1 MPWDNKLSIVG
12 IGPGDPGLRTL
23 RAEETIRAADFVVG
37 YRPYLDLISDLL
49 PGKRVFSSGMGREVD
64 RVKAALDFLEEG
76 NVALISSGDPNVYG
90 MAGLGL
96 EMAGEAEG
104 SVEIVPGVTSFTA
117 AACRAGLV
125 FREAVAVISL
135 SDLLTPWTAIEDRLR
150 AAAEL
155 HLPVAL
161 YNPRSKKR
169 DWQLLRA
176 LEILGLNRVALVA
189 KNVGR
194 PGEELIWTGS
204 DRLQE
209 DVDLRERIDMNSLLI
224 LCGRGAWRGSVASGA
239 KINVVGIGPGG
250 SGELTREA
258 EQLLRRSVRIFAAGR
273 YLQTAKEISPAE
285 LISHQGPFPERMRAR
300 FLEARETAIQD
311 KTASILT
318 GGDPSL
324 FSSAW
329 RVLEMAEKELP
340 VHMCPG
346 VSAFGAL
353 GASAGAPLVNDFVL
367 LNEAGAGDLSRLANA
382 GFGAV
387 IYNARGHEIRPLL
400 EEIDPLRPCAL
411 GRDVTRASQE
421 MMVMKA
427 GDLAEANP
435 SGHRYTLLVASAGS
449 FLQGGRI
456 IVRRGYENKYSY

>member
-1 MPWDNKLSIVG
+1 LRSENKLSIVG

-23 RAEETIRAADFVVG
+23 RAEEAIKTADFVVG

-49 PGKRVFSSGMGREVD
+49 PEKQVFSSGMGREVE

-76 NVALISSGDPNVYG
+76 NVALVSSGDPNVYA

-96 EMAGEAEG
+96 EMAADAPENA
-104 SVEIVPGVTSFTA
+104 EIVPGVTSFTA
-117 AACRAGLV
+117 AACRSGLV

-135 SDLLTPWTAIEDRLR
+135 SDLLTPWSAIEERLK

-176 LEILGLNRVALVA
+176 LEILGLERETLVA

-194 PGEELIWTGS
+194 PGEELSWTMAR
-204 DRLQE
+204 RLQE
-209 DVDLRERIDMNSLLI
+209 DLELRERVDMNTLLI
-224 LCGRGAWRGSVASGA
+224 LSGRGTWRGSVASRAG
-239 KINVVGIGPGG
+239 INVVGIGPG
-250 SGELTREA
+250 SRNEITREA
-258 EQLLRRSVRIFAAGR
+258 DGLLRSSARIFAAGR
-273 YLQTAKEISPAE
+273 YLQMAKEISPSE

-300 FLEARETAIQD
+300 FQEARATVLQK

-329 RVLEMAEKELP
+329 RILKMAGEMEAIHLS
-340 VHMCPG
+340 PG
-346 VSAFGAL
+346 VSAFSAV
-353 GASAGAPLVNDFVL
+353 AARAGAPLVNDFVL
-367 LNEAGAGDLSRLANA
+367 LNETKANDLSRLGKA

-400 EEIDPLRPCAL
+400 EGIDPLRPCAL
-411 GRDVTRASQE
+411 ARDVSRAGE
-421 MMVMKA
+421 EILVMTA

-435 SGHRYTLLVASAGS
+435 SGYRYTLLVASAGS
-449 FLQGGRI
+449 FLQEGRI
-456 IVRRGYENKYSY
+456 VARRGYENKYSY

>member
-1 MPWDNKLSIVG
+1 LPSENKLSIVG

-37 YRPYLDLISDLL
+37 YRPYLDLVSDLL
-49 PGKRVFSSGMGREVD
+49 LGKQVFSSGMGREVD
-64 RVKAALDFLEEG
+64 RVKAALDFLEKG
-76 NVALISSGDPNVYG
+76 DVALVSSGDPNVYG

-96 EMAGEAEG
+96 EMAGETEG

-125 FREAVAVISL
+125 FRGSVAVISL
-135 SDLLTPWTAIEDRLR
+135 SDLLTPWTSIEGRLR

-155 HLPVAL
+155 DLPVAL
-161 YNPRSKKR
+161 YNPRSKRR

-176 LEILGLNRVALVA
+176 LEILGPNRDALVA
-189 KNVGR
+189 KNVSR
-194 PGEELIWTGS
+194 PGEELIWTRSGE
-204 DRLQE
+204 LQE
-209 DVDLRERIDMNSLLI
+209 DLDLREKIDMNSLLI
-224 LCGRGAWRGSVASGA
+224 LCGRGACRGPVTSRA

-250 SGELTREA
+250 TGELTREA
-258 EQLLRRSVRIFAAGR
+258 ERLLRSSARIFAAGR
-273 YLQTAKEISPAE
+273 YLQTAKGISPAE
-285 LISHQGPFPERMRAR
+285 LVSHQGPFPERMRAR
-300 FLEARETAIQD
+300 FREASETALQD

-329 RVLEMAEKELP
+329 RVLEMSGEEQP

-353 GASAGAPLVNDFVL
+353 AASAGAPLVNDFVL
-367 LNEAGAGDLSRLANA
+367 LNEARATDLGHLAKA

-387 IYNARGHEIRPLL
+387 IYNARGHEVRPLL
-400 EEIDPLRPCAL
+400 DEIDPLRPCAL
-411 GRDVTRASQE
+411 GRDVSRASE
-421 MMVMKA
+421 EVMVMKA

-435 SGHRYTLLVASAGS
+435 SGYRYTLLVSSAGS
-449 FLQGGRI
+449 FLQDRRI